1 MTKKILMIEDEPG
14 LVMTVG
20 DRLEA
25 EGYRFASRLNGIEG
39 EKAARRGDSN
49 LIILD
54 IMLPGKDGLSIC
66 KSLRESKIF
75 TPVLMLTAKSQIDD
89 RVAGLKTGADDY
101 LCKPF
106 DMKELL
112 ARIEALIRRTEIP
125 GAYAQTEGTD
135 DREIPEIDMDRG
147 YISFANRKY
156 PLSAQEI
163 KLLHYFYD
171 HADRIIS
178 REELLQTVWGY
189 DSNITTRTVDVHI
202 ARIRQKLE
210 DVNDV
215 PKYIHTIR
223 GIGYKFTPP
232 GA

>member
-1 MTKKILMIEDEPG
+1 MKKILMIEDEPG

-25 EGYRFASRLNGIEG
+25 EGYRFSSRLNGLEG
-39 EKAARRGDSN
+39 EKEARKGDNS

-66 KSLRESKIF
+66 KALREAKIF

-89 RVAGLKTGADDY
+89 RVAGLKIGADDY

-106 DMKELL
+106 DMQELL
-112 ARIEALIRRTEIP
+112 ARIEALIRRTETP
-125 GAYAQTEGTD
+125 GPTVVVNDPDE
-135 DREIPEIDMDRG
+135 REIPTIDMERG
-147 YISFANRKY
+147 YISFTNRKY

-178 REELLQTVWGY
+178 RDELLHTVWGY

-232 GA
+232 GV